1 MCIRDSVNGI
11 YTREPNEEGSEFI
24 NVLDAKKLL
33 TFDETSIDL
42 MLPSLLLNFGSDC
55 KFNRLSSYSHIFFS

>member
-1 MCIRDSVNGI
+1 MCIRDRLLIVTNVNGI

-24 NVLDAKKLL
+24 NVIDAKNLL

-42 MLPSLLLNFGSDC
+42 MLPLSLI
-55 KFNRLSSYSHIFFS
+55 RI